1 MVKIEGKGGISA
13 TIIADSVSP
22 QGKRI
27 TTYELEYPRFV
38 HAEFMTHRLF
48 SRNAASSR
56 AIPVPKMIEHIKVNT
71 AMPIHWG
78 ANQRGMQAEAECVE
92 PISLEVLQEFDE
104 PSDSGLF
111 QLIDEDVDHKEAWR
125 RAMGDAVYTAEAFNE
140 AGYHKQIVNRL
151 LEPFQFIKVVCT
163 ATEYDNFFWLR
174 NHKDA
179 QPEIKE
185 LAHCMWEARQQSIPA
200 ILESG
205 GWHVPYY
212 NGNYGDG
219 VWKSSGY
226 MRTSDDE
233 ITDSKRGGCSLDEA
247 LKISAS
253 CCAQVSY
260 RLTDQSVDKALKIYD
275 MLVNSKPVHA
285 SPFEHQAT
293 PMSEDTDIDQSGV
306 TGYNKRLGY
315 YSGNFFGW
323 VQHRQLIP
331 ENACWDYESE

>member
-1 MVKIEGKGGISA
+1 MVKIEGKGGIKA
-13 TIIADSVSP
+13 TIVADSVSP
-22 QGKRI
+22 EGKRI

-56 AIPVPKMIEHIKVNT
+56 AIPVPKMIEHIKANT

-78 ANQRGMQAEAECVE
+78 ANQKGMQADNECTNLIFSNDWQFDRESWWKLAMEEAV
-92 PISLEVLQEFDE
+92 
-104 PSDSGLF
+104 DS
-111 QLIDEDVDHKEAWR
+111 
-125 RAMGDAVYTAEAFNE
+125 AERYDE

-185 LAHCMWEARQQSIPA
+185 LAHCMWEAREQSKPNQ
-200 ILESG
+200 LNYDD
-205 GWHVPYY
+205 WHVPYY
-212 NGNYGDG
+212 EGNYGNG
-219 VWKSSGY
+219 VWRSSGY
-226 MRTSDDE
+226 MRTSDNE
-233 ITDSKRGGCSLDEA
+233 ITDYKRGGCSLSEA
-247 LKISAS
+247 QKISAS

-260 RLTDQSVDKALKIYD
+260 RLADQSLDKALKIYD

-293 PMSEDTDIDQSGV
+293 PMSEDTDLDESGV
-306 TGYNKRLGY
+306 TGYNNRLGY

-323 VQHRQLIP
+323 TQYRQLIP
-331 ENACWDYESE
+331 ENACWDYEPE

>member
-13 TIIADSVSP
+13 KVVADSISP
-22 QGKRI
+22 SGKRI
-27 TTYELEYPRFV
+27 TTFELDYPRFC
-38 HAEFMTHRLF
+38 HSELMTHRLF

-56 AIPVPKMIEHIKVNT
+56 AIPVPKMIEHIKNNT

-78 ANQRGMQAEAECVE
+78 ANQKGMQADNECDNLIKIE
-92 PISLEVLQEFDE
+92 MFDTFDCPTDDLYQME
-104 PSDSGLF
+104 SN
-111 QLIDEDVDHKEAWR
+111 DVFKEEAWEVAR
-125 RAMGDAVYTAEAFNE
+125 DYAIGVAEAFHE

-185 LAHCMWEARQQSIPA
+185 LAHCMWEAREQSKPNRLRIG
-200 ILESG
+200 E
-205 GWHVPYY
+205 WHVPYVETFRASD
-212 NGNYGDG
+212 GDAILEYIVEDLG
-219 VWKSSGY
+219 V
-226 MRTSDDE
+226 
-233 ITDSKRGGCSLDEA
+233 SLEDA
-247 LKISAS
+247 LKVSAS

-260 RLTDQSVDKALKIYD
+260 RLTDQSLDKAIKIYD

-285 SPFEHQAT
+285 SPLEHQAT
-293 PMSEDTDIDQSGV
+293 PMREDTDLDGLGV
-306 TGYNKRLGY
+306 TGYNNRLGY

-323 VQHRQLIP
+323 AQYRQLIDD
-331 ENACWDYESE
+331 NACWDYEPE